1 METNAILDLKFIS
14 NYINIKLLLITISIT
29 IGFLFCISKNNIILK
44 RKY

>member
-1 METNAILDLKFIS
+1 MENIDLKFIS
-14 NYINIKLLLITISIT
+14 KYLNIKLLLITTSTT